1 MAKRVARAPGS
12 PPRGGSAWSTVQS
25 PWWPAP
31 GRGPARA
38 PPAQPSLEAHESAA
52 AGCAATTFPV
62 FFLNSSGGGRSAAPS
77 PRLSGNTP
85 PHSPRCACPL
95 LSSLITKR
103 FRGATACPRPLPRPS
118 PQPLPQP
125 PRRLAVALPPR
136 SPAPLALKPSRGAS
150 VTVGLLSVCA
160 RGAAENPAWSARRPP
175 AARGR
180 ADSGA
185 PAAPGAHA
193 RGRAPA
199 PRGPRSAPP
208 SRCGSPSP
216 RLPAPHGLHQQLL
229 PGRFR
234 QRARRAARTRLF
246 RSRATFSEGLGFRV
260 FEASFLR
267 V

>member
-25 PWWPAP
+25 RWWPAP

-136 SPAPLALKPSRGAS
+136 SPAPLALKPSRGGAGS
-150 VTVGLLSVCA
+150 SECDCGAAVGLREGRSGKPGVE
-160 RGAAENPAWSARRPP
+160 RPPPARRPGSRGQRGSGGSWRARARPRTCP
-175 AARGR
+175 AGTPERPAEPLRV
-180 ADSGA
+180 SVA
-185 PAAPGAHA
+185 PIASASWSPPTAAPWAVSPES
-193 RGRAPA
+193 PA
-199 PRGPRSAPP
+199 G
-208 SRCGSPSP
+208 G
-216 RLPAPHGLHQQLL
+216 
-229 PGRFR
+229 
-234 QRARRAARTRLF
+234 TNK
-246 RSRATFSEGLGFRV
+246 V
-260 FEASFLR
+260 I
-267 V
+267 